1 MSNETSSIEV
11 AVRIRPPTDYESEK
25 LPPPGYTGSSTF
37 NGDGHL
43 TTAPKMKT
51 YPLRR
56 VVVPCDDRS
65 LTFDPPDEE
74 ASKVYESKGY
84 YPGRKPFKDQL
95 YIFDRVF
102 DQDAQ
107 QIDVFEGTTK
117 KLLDGILDGYNAT
130 VFAYGATG
138 CGKTHTISGTDADPG
153 IIYLTMN
160 ELFQRIK
167 EIESEQT
174 VQVSVTFLEIYNEDI
189 RDLLAEPGSYA
200 PRGGLTLR
208 EDKSNRVVVTGLVSR
223 SPATA
228 EEVKQL
234 VLDGNTRRTQ
244 SPTHANQTS
253 SRSHAVLQVNVTQS
267 PRTASTTECQ
277 TSATLSIIDLAGS
290 ERASATRN
298 MGERM
303 VEGANINKSL
313 LALGN
318 CINALCATGGRTR
331 HVPYRNSKLTRLLKF
346 SLGGNCRTVMI
357 VCVAPTS
364 AHYEDTQNTLK
375 YANRAKEIKTK
386 VSRNFLNVDRH
397 VAQYVEA
404 ISRLND
410 EVAELKAKLAGRIS
424 GDNEADVRKRREA
437 QAAALRARNEMQR
450 RLDSAA
456 QGIVEGAHGQAAVTA
471 SKLRLGAYRARLQQ
485 LDAHPTPMGSD
496 SDKQAE
502 RSLLIN
508 LASREES
515 IIRGAEA
522 QIAST
527 ARANE
532 LFDSQI
538 KGIADRKL
546 GDDLCN
552 DIVRLDA
559 KLKKAELETRKAE
572 AQVNSLEGTVSEL
585 SEMVAALSG
594 VIARSSVMMSDG
606 ANLLKSAPTDESE
619 EIMRSIANALTRI
632 SESNGQ
638 TLFNV
643 LGQSVAASQGS
654 SSLLS
659 FNGHVAAN
667 ISRRTSPPK
676 PVARASRR
684 SSVAANTSI
693 STALS
698 PRYSFKS
705 PRRSLTNRRQS
716 SISVTLSKPP
726 VPPPVARVPK
736 KAVQWRDL
744 AGEGSLDDARTA
756 IAPEKVYPVPE
767 AGPGPGSGSGSRP
780 GSASEMEWEDAE
792 DAAMSTGVSD
802 GSGKQREI
810 LPTKEEVYQLAPPK
824 RRGSRLDA
832 GFLKSFGGGG
842 SKALGSLAEE
852 SPRPVR
858 PGLSDVSNK
867 VGSGF
872 GWGGATS
879 LSIAGSGTPPAR
891 LRQLLEETIVLF
903 CPQNECQVLQS
914 RLRAAGLDSGWC
926 ARNAA
931 VAASTGGASSS
942 STGPQRQRVV
952 PAPTAS
958 PQRSPFKIR
967 MGGFA
972 PTRRASSGRLSLMGP
987 GPARQPLKAA
997 RMGNERFA
1005 GDMSVDLGSTMR
1017 MDCWASADT
1026 LHLPGSVLIY
1036 IPVGVTIEVAVL
1048 QTDTGI
1054 TYQLLSGPPRRST
1067 PPSDMATGMNYDF
1080 LYQPSSSSIHQPHV
1094 PGSDPSLATEIMP
1107 APPPLST
1114 FPRVNGKGQTIVRAA
1129 KSTQKKRASAVG
1141 TMVTLSPNITH
1152 AEQHQVAAT
1161 TLQAAPISV
1170 DPLLKEQVP
1179 QDSVEL
1185 PENTTSR
1192 KRARLSR
1199 QPSVPASLTTR
1210 ASSRQL
1216 RNSPLTTDGDSVTPE
1231 GLTASQRAAT
1241 APITDREL
1249 SATVP
1254 AASGTLPP
1262 THPRPGRPK
1271 GKKSHGLASS
1281 SPSSLTPR
1289 SASLTT
1295 RDARPSPNS
1304 AVGVKSEPIDDP
1316 LLTHVDPPPE
1326 PFTEQSNGMEEVHV
1340 NAEPMPTVKIALG
1353 RRKGKGKDNVTE
1365 VGCDHEADGQHS
1377 NNAAC
1382 ECCSSQ
1388 SGNLV
1393 FCDGCPRS
1401 FHLLCLNPPLDELK
1415 EETWYCQTCT
1425 AKRNNIKPPS
1435 HRHKVETGAK
1445 RVNIH
1450 TLFDDLMYNLTYE
1463 PPKVFALP
1471 EDIRTHFKDVAT
1483 SSSGAYMDSG
1493 DVVRERVNRHG
1504 FVEERDPYRL
1514 RDRHGALVLCCQ
1526 CGTSAS
1532 SSTMDDRAHSNGDFS
1547 NRGRPIISCDYCRL
1561 HWHMDCLEPPLA
1573 VLPANGRKWM
1583 CPNHSAHSMPKIRIP
1598 KSGGRVVT
1606 ITKPG
1611 QRNNGNI
1618 EVIVDSEPTLLNP
1631 QAMRA
1636 AYEEV
1641 RINGQRY
1648 RVPEETIVLDFWN
1661 KAKRNRMGEVSWNP
1675 PLAPA
1680 PLQAVQNTT
1689 PVRSAQDHEDEDDS
1703 IASAQDSDRQRRED
1717 IAAAELLHSFHIQ
1730 ARSASSA
1737 NSVTGETKQPTEH
1750 SANTRGSSPLSSVL
1764 SEDLDYT
1771 ERIPSTSKGTS
1782 SNSRSPNPPV
1792 ARAPTNGIKII
1803 PKAGS
1808 FAIRIPASKAVARP
1822 VTQTSPEPK
1831 RSMQPIPSPP
1841 RSEPVAVSTVGVTSA
1856 NPRSFASS
1864 GADLG
1869 VSISNPNGASLNN
1882 DELSPAEIAKLKRIK
1897 ELILIKGED
1906 ALMKFLCS

>member
-1 MSNETSSIEV
+1 MSNDTSSIEV
-11 AVRIRPPTDYESEK
+11 AVRIRPPTDYEFEK
-25 LPPPGYTGSSTF
+25 LPPPGFTGSSGF

-43 TTAPKMKT
+43 TSAPKLKP

-74 ASKVYESKGY
+74 ASKVYETKGY
-84 YPGRKPFKDQL
+84 FPGRKPFKDQL

-117 KLLDGILDGYNAT
+117 KLLDGILDGFNAT

-138 CGKTHTISGTDADPG
+138 CGKTHTISGTDTDPG

-167 EIESEQT
+167 EIESEQI

-200 PRGGLTLR
+200 PRGGLSLR
-208 EDKSNRVVVTGLVSR
+208 EDKSNRVIVTGLVSHT
-223 SPATA
+223 PTTA
-228 EEVKQL
+228 EEVKLL

-253 SRSHAVLQVNVTQS
+253 SRSHAVLQINVTQS

-303 VEGANINKSL
+303 LEGANINKSL

-410 EVAELKAKLAGRIS
+410 EVAELKSKLAGRAS
-424 GDNEADVRKRREA
+424 GDNEADTRKKREA
-437 QAAALRARNEMQR
+437 QAAALRARDEMQR
-450 RLDSAA
+450 RSDSAS
-456 QGIVEGAHGQAAVTA
+456 QGLVDGARGQAAVTA
-471 SKLRLGAYRARLQQ
+471 SKLRLVAYRARLQQ
-485 LDAHPTPMGSD
+485 LDAHPTPLGSD

-522 QIAST
+522 QMAST
-527 ARANE
+527 TRANE
-532 LFDSQI
+532 LFESQI
-538 KGIADRKL
+538 RSISDRRL

-559 KLKKAELETRKAE
+559 KVKKSELEARKAE
-572 AQVNSLEGTVSEL
+572 ARANSLEGTVSEL
-585 SEMVAALSG
+585 SETVAALSG
-594 VIARSSVMMSDG
+594 VIARCSVMMSDG
-606 ANLLKSAPTDESE
+606 ASILKNAPADESE
-619 EIMRSIANALTRI
+619 DIMSTVSIALTRI

-643 LGQSVAASQGS
+643 LGQSVATGQGS

-659 FNGHVAAN
+659 FNGHVPTT
-667 ISRRTSPPK
+667 ISRKHSPPK

-684 SSVAANTSI
+684 SSGVGNTSI
-693 STALS
+693 NSTI
-698 PRYSFKS
+698 S
-705 PRRSLTNRRQS
+705 PRRVSKSRMSLTSRRQS
-716 SISVTLSKPP
+716 SISITLSRPP
-726 VPPPVARVPK
+726 VLPPVARVPK

-756 IAPEKVYPVPE
+756 VVPEKVYPIQEP
-767 AGPGPGSGSGSRP
+767 SSGSRP

-792 DAAMSTGVSD
+792 DAAMSTGVPESN
-802 GSGKQREI
+802 GKQKEI
-810 LPTKEEVYQLAPPK
+810 LPAIEEPSQPIAPPK
-824 RRGSRLDA
+824 RRVSRLDP
-832 GFLKSFGGGG
+832 GFLKSFGVG

-852 SPRPVR
+852 SPRVVR
-858 PGLSDVSNK
+858 TELSDVSNK
-867 VGSGF
+867 PVSRIAWAGI
-872 GWGGATS
+872 TS
-879 LSIAGSGTPPAR
+879 LPIAGSSTPTGHAES
-891 LRQLLEETIVLF
+891 LSGDDSVVL
-903 CPQNECQVLQS
+903 PSKRVPGS
-914 RLRAAGLDSGWC
+914 AVKTTRRRSGLGL
-926 ARNAA
+926 A
-931 VAASTGGASSS
+931 VAKARRRSSMIPTLSPNARSATAAAAIVAAATSS
-942 STGPQRQRVV
+942 STTSSSGPQRQRVA
-952 PAPTAS
+952 PAAVAS

-967 MGGFA
+967 MGGFGQV
-972 PTRRASSGRLSLMGP
+972 RRASGGRLSLMGP

-997 RMGNERFA
+997 RVGNERFA
-1005 GDMSVDLGSTMR
+1005 GDLSVDLG
-1017 MDCWASADT
+1017 
-1026 LHLPGSVLIY
+1026 
-1036 IPVGVTIEVAVL
+1036 VA
-1048 QTDTGI
+1048 GG
-1054 TYQLLSGPPRRST
+1054 YWNNSS
-1067 PPSDMATGMNYDF
+1067 MATGMNYDF

-1107 APPPLST
+1107 APPPLSA
-1114 FPRVNGKGQTIVRAA
+1114 FPRVNGKGQTIVRST
-1129 KSTQKKRASAVG
+1129 KNTQKKRASAIVA
-1141 TMVTLSPNITH
+1141 LSPRITH
-1152 AEQHQVAAT
+1152 AGPTSMDQ
-1161 TLQAAPISV
+1161 
-1170 DPLLKEQVP
+1170 EQVP
-1179 QDSVEL
+1179 PLEL
-1185 PENTTSR
+1185 AENTTAR

-1199 QPSVPASLTTR
+1199 QPSVPTSLATR

-1216 RNSPLTTDGDSVTPE
+1216 RNSPLTGDETEV
-1231 GLTASQRAAT
+1231 TASQRAAT

-1249 SATVP
+1249 STTAPVN
-1254 AASGTLPP
+1254 SGT
-1262 THPRPGRPK
+1262 HRRPGRPR
-1271 GKKSHGLASS
+1271 GKKPHALASS
-1281 SPSSLTPR
+1281 SSSSLTPR

-1295 RDARPSPNS
+1295 RDARPGPNS

-1326 PFTEQSNGMEEVHV
+1326 PLDPHVDGMDEIHPNV
-1340 NAEPMPTVKIALG
+1340 EPVPTVKIALG

-1365 VGCDHEADGQHS
+1365 GGGDHEPDGQHS

-1382 ECCSSQ
+1382 ECCSLQ
-1388 SGNLV
+1388 GGHLV

-1415 EETWYCQTCT
+1415 EETWFCQTCT
-1425 AKRNNIKPPS
+1425 AKRNNIKQPP
-1435 HRHKVETGAK
+1435 HKYKLETSSK

-1450 TLFDDLMYNLTYE
+1450 NLFDDLMHNLTYE
-1463 PPKVFALP
+1463 SPKVFTLP

-1483 SSSGAYMDSG
+1483 TNAGTYMDSG

-1514 RDRHGALVLCCQ
+1514 RDRHGGLVLCCQ

-1532 SSTMDDRAHSNGDFS
+1532 SSTMDDRTHSTGDFN

-1598 KSGGRVVT
+1598 KSGSRVVT

-1618 EVIVDSEPTLLNP
+1618 EIVDSEPIQLNP
-1631 QAMRA
+1631 QVMRT

-1648 RVPEETIVLDFWN
+1648 RVPEETIMLDFWN
-1661 KAKRNRMGEVSWNP
+1661 KAKRNKMREVSWNP
-1675 PLAPA
+1675 PPA
-1680 PLQAVQNTT
+1680 PLQTAT
-1689 PVRSAQDHEDEDDS
+1689 PARSAQGVPS
-1703 IASAQDSDRQRRED
+1703 PS
-1717 IAAAELLHSFHIQ
+1717 
-1730 ARSASSA
+1730 
-1737 NSVTGETKQPTEH
+1737 
-1750 SANTRGSSPLSSVL
+1750 SSPLTSLSSLSDHEEEEEGEEDDDLPSIQDDDRQSTDDMAAAQVCSSV
-1764 SEDLDYT
+1764 
-1771 ERIPSTSKGTS
+1771 
-1782 SNSRSPNPPV
+1782 
-1792 ARAPTNGIKII
+1792 
-1803 PKAGS
+1803 S
-1808 FAIRIPASKAVARP
+1808 F
-1822 VTQTSPEPK
+1822 Q
-1831 RSMQPIPSPP
+1831 Q
-1841 RSEPVAVSTVGVTSA
+1841 SA
-1856 NPRSFASS
+1856 H
-1864 GADLG
+1864 
-1869 VSISNPNGASLNN
+1869 
-1882 DELSPAEIAKLKRIK
+1882 
-1897 ELILIKGED
+1897 
-1906 ALMKFLCS
+1906 